1 MERHTDG
8 NGLEC
13 LARGRVCFQG
23 FMQEQVSSGRMATI
37 FVFGVFLRNYSAKI
51 QIFGL
56 LFGPN
61 RIRIEYSVQP

>member
-1 MERHTDG
+1 MERHTNG

-37 FVFGVFLRNYSAKI
+37 FVFGVFFAE
-51 QIFGL
+51 
-56 LFGPN
+56 LFGQN
-61 RIRIEYSVQP
+61 TNIRPTIRPE